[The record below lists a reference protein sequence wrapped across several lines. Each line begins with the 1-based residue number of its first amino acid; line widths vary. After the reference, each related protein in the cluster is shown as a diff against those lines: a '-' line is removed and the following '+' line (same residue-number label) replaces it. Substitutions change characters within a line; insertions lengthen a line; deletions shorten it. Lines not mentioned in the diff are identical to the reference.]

1 MLHDRRCVM
10 PKYLVQASYT
20 AEGLKGLQ
28 KDKASGRK
36 EAVSKAIEGLGGKL
50 ESIYFAFGA
59 DDVVVIFDLPDN
71 VAAARLAIAVGASG
85 LIRTRTTPLLTVEEV
100 DQALEAPDIGF
111 RAPGQSSSGGGT
123 SLDPHDDPHSRA
135 YAESMA

>member
-1 MLHDRRCVM
+1 M

-36 EAVSKAIEGLGGKL
+36 EAARQAVEGLGGRL
-50 ESIYFAFGA
+50 ECIYFAFGD
-59 DDVVVIFDLPDN
+59 DDVVAIIELPDN
-71 VAAARLAIAVGASG
+71 VAAARLAIAVAASG

-100 DQALEAPDIGF
+100 DQAVGAPDIGF
-111 RAPGQSSSGGGT
+111 RAPGSSGWGT
-123 SLDPHDDPHSRA
+123 SLDPRDDPHSRS